1 MMKKGQ
7 MPGQLFVYI
16 LAIIVVG
23 GIIAYGYT
31 AIKDFS
37 DRGEQVAF
45 LSFKQAF
52 ENNVKTMVSDYG
64 TIKRPDFAVPNK
76 YRKVCIVDF
85 KKGYTPG
92 FISDS
97 ATCVPGDAKKSEP
110 LVCSSWKQGAEQFG
124 DDPSRQITLSNI
136 FLTPDGSDSFHVD
149 KVSVPGGMI
158 CAPVQNGKI
167 KLQLKSTGDSV
178 EVTLY

>member
-1 MMKKGQ
+1 MKKAQ
-7 MPGQLFVYI
+7 MPGQIFVYI

-64 TIKRPDFAVPNK
+64 TIKRPDFAVPSK

-85 KKGYTPG
+85 KKGYTSG
-92 FISDS
+92 FVSDT
-97 ATCVPGDAKKSEP
+97 ATCVLGDQKKSEP
-110 LVCSSWKQGAEQFG
+110 LVCSSWKQGAQQYVSNPG
-124 DDPSRQITLSNI
+124 AQSTLSNV
-136 FLTPDGSDSFHVD
+136 FLTPDGTDSFHVD
-149 KVSVPGGMI
+149 KISVPDGML
-158 CAPVQNGKI
+158 CAPVENGKI
-167 KLQLKSTGDSV
+167 KLQMKSTGDSV